1 MSKARILRLLPARAA
16 QFALRWHVLMSPHPD
31 AGNAAAVELYRAER
45 RGRGILAYPHYLYG
59 LLSAAR
65 TAMAVGADAFTAI
78 EFGVARGNGLRAL
91 ERHAEY
97 VEEHYPVKIELFGFD
112 SGHGL
117 LPPSDPMD
125 CAFALPSGAFAMDEA
140 ELRESLQRA
149 VLVLGRIEETIG
161 PFMREAAAQ
170 QLPPIGFISVDLD
183 VYTGTL
189 AALQG
194 VADPERLLPRV
205 ALYFDDLLGYP
216 YSTADSEWAAIDAF
230 NESSS
235 LKIGRVFLK
244 HQVGGTSRVLGWP
257 DQFFTLHAFE
267 HPAYDA
273 SEADGLRAGYSA

>member
-1 MSKARILRLLPARAA
+1 MSKQRILRLLPARVA
-16 QFALRWHVLMSPHPD
+16 QFALRWHVLMNPQPD

-45 RGRGILAYPHYLYG
+45 RGRGILAYPQYLYG

-97 VEEHYPVKIELFGFD
+97 VEQLFPVKIKLFGFD

-117 LPPSDPMD
+117 LPPSDPKD
-125 CAFALPSGAFAMDEA
+125 SSFALPSGAFAMDEA
-140 ELRESLQRA
+140 ELRGSLQRA
-149 VLVLGRIEETIG
+149 ELVLGRVEETIG
-161 PFMREAAAQ
+161 PFMREAAAR
-170 QLPPIGFISVDLD
+170 QLPAIGFVSIDLD

-189 AALQG
+189 AAVRG
-194 VADPERLLPRV
+194 IADPQRLLPRV

-235 LKIGRVFLK
+235 LKIGQVFLK

-257 DQFFTLHAFE
+257 EQFFTLHAFE
-267 HPAYDA
+267 HPAYNA
-273 SEADGLRAGYSA
+273 PEAELGRS